1 MKLGASTLGQCFRLF
16 FKEVPLQWQP
26 VLFLTFVCL
35 FVLFILTHAGLE
47 IWTPLI
53 RLGFKPRVN
62 VKAIE
67 NENKRLLEDNHNL
80 RYQIKMRPP
89 LRARAQNNEN
99 LVQAIEEVG
108 EFHEVSGNRVIS
120 YGSGENDA
128 IAAPLNSPVQEEDVS
143 PAVSIARTSEIP
155 QSSTPVSE
163 GLSNFAGAVSVEQET
178 SVVLGASIQEDGSG
192 YASSNGN
199 DEANDVEGDDFEIV
213 DQDVDDVMDGEWGDR
228 VVGIEDGSSVLLVD
242 QQQLLQPQLDPGGVV
257 DREAAAGRRQ
267 AVEHSER
274 RS

>member
-1 MKLGASTLGQCFRLF
+1 MKLCAATLGQCFRLF

-53 RLGFKPRVN
+53 RLGFKPRVD

-67 NENKRLLEDNHNL
+67 NENKRLLKDNQNL
-80 RYQIKMRPP
+80 RLQIGRRPP
-89 LRARAQNNEN
+89 YRPLG
-99 LVQAIEEVG
+99 QAIEEVG
-108 EFHEVSGNRVIS
+108 ELSGNRV
-120 YGSGENDA
+120 N
-128 IAAPLNSPVQEEDVS
+128 LPVQEEDVS
-143 PAVSIARTSEIP
+143 RTSEIP
-155 QSSTPVSE
+155 KSSTKSSTPVLE

-178 SVVLGASIQEDGSG
+178 SVVLEASIQEDGSG
-192 YASSNGN
+192 YAFDNDN
-199 DEANDVEGDDFEIV
+199 DEANDVEGDGFEI
-213 DQDVDDVMDGEWGDR
+213 VDDVMDDEWGDR
-228 VVGIEDGSSVLLVD
+228 VGDIEDGSSVLLVG
-242 QQQLLQPQLDPGGVV
+242 QQQLLQPQLDPGGGV
-257 DREAAAGRRQ
+257 DREAVAGRQ